1 MIKKLVIWFAV
12 IALVSLFFFSR
23 KELFTEAFSPDKPAM
38 SFPKDLLENG
48 CMGLNYHRV
57 LDDTLLVKSARTIL
71 QSKELVQYSVLQSE
85 FKEQIDTLKK
95 AGAVFLTEEELL
107 TAKAEN
113 SFPEKCVWIS
123 FDDVDTSVYENAFP
137 ILKEAGV
144 PFTLFLIAGHVGADD
159 FSNLEMSSW
168 DQLREMKESGLADFG
183 SHTYDMHRF
192 EDETPVFLIPEQ
204 ADGFKEDLKK
214 SVDLIESELD
224 ITVKSFAYPY
234 GNTNKTVRSIVEKQ
248 GLEAAYIL
256 APQVIR
262 PDDDDFRINRII
274 VNQTTFNDVVMP
286 YLEEGQ
292 TSVKK

>member
-12 IALVSLFFFSR
+12 FALVSLFFISR
-23 KELFTEAFSPDKPAM
+23 KELFIEAISSDKPAM
-38 SFPKDLLENG
+38 SFPKKLLENG

-57 LDDTLLVKSARTIL
+57 LDDTLLIKSARAIL

-85 FKEQIDTLKK
+85 FKEQIDTLKA

-107 TAKAEN
+107 QAKADN
-113 SFPEKCVWIS
+113 VFPEKCVWIS

-137 ILKEAGV
+137 ILEEAGV
-144 PFTLFLIAGHVGADD
+144 PFTLFLIAGHVGAED
-159 FSNLEMSSW
+159 FSNLEMTSW
-168 DQLREMKESGLADFG
+168 DQLRDMKESGLADFG

-192 EDETPVFLIPEQ
+192 EDDTPVFLLPEQ
-204 ADGFKEDLKK
+204 ADGFREDLKK

-234 GNTNKTVRSIVEKQ
+234 GNSNKTVRRIVEEQ

-256 APQVIR
+256 APQVIQ
-262 PDDDDFRINRII
+262 PVDDDFLINRII
-274 VNQTTFNDVVMP
+274 VNQTTFHDVVMP

-292 TSVKK
+292 TSARK